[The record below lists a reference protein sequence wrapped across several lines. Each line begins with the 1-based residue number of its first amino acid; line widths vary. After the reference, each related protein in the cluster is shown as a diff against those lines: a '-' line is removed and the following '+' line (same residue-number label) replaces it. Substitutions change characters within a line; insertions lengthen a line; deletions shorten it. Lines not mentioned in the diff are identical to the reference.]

1 VKFCL
6 RGRREFIGFMPKN
19 GEPSRCEVRL
29 ELDQSL
35 PLEYH
40 RYDVQI
46 FVAPEFTGLLEVGH
60 AVTVTLEQ
68 NSD

>member
-1 VKFCL
+1 
-6 RGRREFIGFMPKN
+6 MPKN